1 MYTSL
6 DDMSEKE
13 KEEFLA
19 NLNKNEKQVEEMDAR
34 WEDEDFEVGIPQNLR
49 EKFRGFCRMRMES
62 VLVL

>member
-34 WEDEDFEVGIPQNLR
+34 CHR
-49 EKFRGFCRMRMES
+49 
-62 VLVL
+62 

>member
-19 NLNKNEKQVEEMDAR
+19 DPDKNEKQIEEMYAR

-49 EKFRGFCRMRMES
+49 KKSGGS
-62 VLVL
+62 AG